1 MCFVV
6 DEDPPDW
13 SVSLTQS
20 QDGRRT
26 DRRQTGERQ
35 ERTERTRQNIRRE
48 DTRGHRPR
56 QSTWKRRDDRGDMT
70 GQWWWWWDNRRTTE
84 DNRERGQDRE
94 VKREDRDGDMTRTKQ
109 EETDI
114 NSTWWGQQQTGDTKQ
129 EMTQWKTQD
138 SSGTTWRQTRNKW
151 TTWDKSTRRLWGRDD
166 EDDNTRWTRTF

>member
-26 DRRQTGERQ
+26 DRRETGDRQ
-35 ERTERTRQNIRRE
+35 ERTRQNITGGKTRE
-48 DTRGHRPR
+48 DTDHDRGHE
-56 QSTWKRRDDRGDMT
+56 RDEMIEET
-70 GQWWWWWDNRRTTE
+70 WWDNDGGDGTTGGQQRTTE
-84 DNRERGQDRE
+84 NGDKTERWNE
-94 VKREDRDGDMTRTKQ
+94 RT
-109 EETDI
+109 ETETWRGRNKKI

>member
-26 DRRQTGERQ
+26 DRRETGDRQ
-35 ERTERTRQNIRRE
+35 ERTRQNITGGKTRE
-48 DTRGHRPR
+48 DTDHDRAHE
-56 QSTWKRRDDRGDMT
+56 RDEMIEET
-70 GQWWWWWDNRRTTE
+70 WWDNDGGDGTTE
-84 DNRERGQDRE
+84 DNREDRE

-151 TTWDKSTRRLWGRDD
+151 TTWDKSTRWLWGRDD